1 MVTEG
6 KYTDIIGKKVHVI
19 VDRPAGSYHPRN
31 HDIFYSINYGYIEDI
46 IAGDGSGQDVYIIG
60 QDNPLETFD
69 GIVIAVYHRTN
80 DVEDKW
86 IVAEEGSD
94 FSDEEIMKNI
104 HFVEQFF
111 EGYLCR

>member
-31 HDIFYSINYGYIEDI
+31 HEIFYPINYGYIEDI

-86 IVAEEGSD
+86 ILYRPNPKSKKVAQTQSD
-94 FSDEEIMKNI
+94 NCACAILFIP
-104 HFVEQFF
+104 
-111 EGYLCR
+111 R